1 MRRHWL
7 MICVAL
13 VVAAANAALT
23 QAQRRGRTARVEKAS
38 NMTLRSSNDYPPT
51 GPYSSVIAV
60 GVHRVPGAVPAP
72 GSGAAVRAV
81 TGSLLG
87 NRIVV
92 RDPQDRPF
100 FDLRLTG
107 ARIVRGRLE
116 LEGEAVPVVGR
127 RTPVRMTVD
136 LSGTLAKYRPPEEEQ
151 AVART
156 PVTPTAPAAGQN
168 PAQPPGQAPANPESA
183 SGLGQLAQATQSTAR
198 TAQTPTAPGGK
209 QAPQT
214 PPGQTPGGRTTLT
227 EAITAPPVQTAAVA
241 GARLGATTG
250 CEIFFL
256 RFRLPEGWP
265 ASTAA
270 RSGGRRRAAE
280 PTYQLGVMVPSRD
293 NKRGEEINQTMCRVI
308 RTMQAGTGE
317 SERLNEELARLNQLL
332 ARASSAE
339 PR

>member
-1 MRRHWL
+1 
-7 MICVAL
+7 MIYVAL
-13 VVAAANAALT
+13 ITAAINVASA
-23 QAQRRGRTARVEKAS
+23 QAQRRGRMARVERAS
-38 NMTLRSSNDYPPT
+38 STNLRSSNDYSPT

-60 GVHRVPGAVPAP
+60 GGHRAPGAVPVHD
-72 GSGAAVRAV
+72 SGAAVRAI
-81 TGSLLG
+81 TGSLRG
-87 NRIVV
+87 NRIAV

-116 LEGEAVPVVGR
+116 LEGEAVPVVGQ
-127 RTPVRMTVD
+127 RTFVRMTVD

-198 TAQTPTAPGGK
+198 TAQTPTAPSGK
-209 QAPQT
+209 
-214 PPGQTPGGRTTLT
+214 QTPGGRTTLT

-265 ASTAA
+265 TRTA
-270 RSGGRRRAAE
+270 RGGRRRAAE

-308 RTMQAGTGE
+308 RAMQAGE
-317 SERLNEELARLNQLL
+317 SERLNEELARLNRLL

>member
-1 MRRHWL
+1 
-7 MICVAL
+7 MIYMAL
-13 VVAAANAALT
+13 VIAAINVAST

-60 GVHRVPGAVPAP
+60 GVHRVPGAVPVH
-72 GSGAAVRAV
+72 GSSAAVRAV
-81 TGSLLG
+81 TGSLWG
-87 NRIVV
+87 NRIAV

-116 LEGEAVPVVGR
+116 LEGEAVPVVGQ
-127 RTPVRMTVD
+127 RTFVRMTVD
-136 LSGTLAKYRPPEEEQ
+136 LGGTLAKYRPPEEEQ
-151 AVART
+151 AVARA

-168 PAQPPGQAPANPESA
+168 LAQPPGQAPANPESA

-198 TAQTPTAPGGK
+198 TAQAPTAPSGK
-209 QAPQT
+209 
-214 PPGQTPGGRTTLT
+214 QTPGGRTTLT

-265 ASTAA
+265 ARTA
-270 RSGGRRRAAE
+270 RGGRRRAAG

-308 RTMQAGTGE
+308 RAMQAGE
-317 SERLNEELARLNQLL
+317 SERLNEELARLNRLL